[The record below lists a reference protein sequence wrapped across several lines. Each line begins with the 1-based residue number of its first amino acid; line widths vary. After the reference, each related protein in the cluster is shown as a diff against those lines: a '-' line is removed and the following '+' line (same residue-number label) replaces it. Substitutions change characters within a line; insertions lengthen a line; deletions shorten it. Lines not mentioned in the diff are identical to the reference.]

1 MKVKQALN
9 TLITIATLGTAIGAG
24 SLMGFTRAQADEEEF
39 RVRRGFEIA
48 PVPLNLRGKD
58 RELVGLGSYLVNAV
72 ASCNMCHSAGTATE
86 YTASGNPYFKG
97 NEPTIVNQATYLGGG
112 RVFASQVA
120 GATPAIVSRNLTP
133 DKTGRPVGGVH
144 SKNFALSCKQ
154 ALTWIM
160 FIRTALI
167 RRLPPAAPVFQL
179 TIPSMGTNCRSCLGR
194 NFITCQ
200 STIYVRFMST
210 WAPYRVS
217 RAPPVAYC
225 TTTAR
230 EGVGNLRGKERGCA
244 PRLLPP
250 TRKRSPDTAPSHELR
265 GPSTMFASVRTRTM
279 KCCTSFGVTTTFL
292 PSW

>member
-133 DKTGRPVGGVH
+133 DKTGRPVGGRTFEEFRFILQTGADLDHVH
-144 SKNFALSCKQ
+144 PNCSDPTITASSTCFPANYSFDGNKLQVMPWPEFHHLSEHDLRAIYEYLGAIPCVSG
-154 ALTWIM
+154 
-160 FIRTALI
+160 
-167 RRLPPAAPVFQL
+167 PASGVL
-179 TIPSMGTNCRSCLGR
+179 HND
-194 NFITCQ
+194 
-200 STIYVRFMST
+200 
-210 WAPYRVS
+210 
-217 RAPPVAYC
+217 C
-225 TTTAR
+225 T
-230 EGVGNLRGKERGCA
+230 
-244 PRLLPP
+244 
-250 TRKRSPDTAPSHELR
+250 
-265 GPSTMFASVRTRTM
+265 
-279 KCCTSFGVTTTFL
+279 
-292 PSW
+292 